1 MAEYTEQE
9 LKKSIEQG
17 NFSNVYFFY
26 GEEKMLMESAVK
38 KLVHQA
44 TGNQFLDFNYQNF
57 DGAFADAQEIVR
69 AAEGLPFMAD
79 YKCVIVNDFNVEKRA
94 SADMEEIKEL
104 IKNPPESCVLIFYL
118 SNLDFN
124 VKRPGKWGSF
134 ITAVNK
140 TGITVNFKRKT
151 NSELEKLL
159 CSAAQKRGCTLS
171 KQNAAHILF
180 LSGNDL
186 QTLYNEIEKL
196 CAYTKEGEIT
206 KEAIDLNVV
215 RNFETTVFLLAN
227 AIVAGNY
234 SKAYELLDILFYQ
247 NEEPIAILA
256 VLATSYVDMYRV
268 RACIQSG
275 QAVSTLSQYFDYK
288 GKEFKLKNAERDSA
302 NLSMSVL
309 KGSLQLLLDTDVA
322 LKSSRTDNRIIMEQ
336 LLAKLL
342 MVSGKGE

>member
-79 YKCVIVNDFNVEKRA
+79 YKCVIVNDFNVEKRD

-159 CSAAQKRGCTLS
+159 CSAAQKRGCSLS
-171 KQNAAHILF
+171 KQNAARILF

-206 KEAIDLNVV
+206 KEAIDLNVI

-234 SKAYELLDILFYQ
+234 SKNVHSIACAYERVNEGISGTTATTTTRILLMGSSSIATGDYLGNSNILR
-247 NEEPIAILA
+247 NGINWLA
-256 VLATSYVDMYRV
+256 GKSSSDELVNVGIDLTSSYVQMSQLDMKVWFSILVVAVPLIIFTAGVVVWV
-268 RACIQSG
+268 RR
-275 QAVSTLSQYFDYK
+275 
-288 GKEFKLKNAERDSA
+288 KN
-302 NLSMSVL
+302 L
-309 KGSLQLLLDTDVA
+309 
-322 LKSSRTDNRIIMEQ
+322 
-336 LLAKLL
+336 
-342 MVSGKGE
+342 

>member
-44 TGNQFLDFNYQNF
+44 TGNQFLDFNYQ
-57 DGAFADAQEIVR
+57 
-69 AAEGLPFMAD
+69 
-79 YKCVIVNDFNVEKRA
+79 
-94 SADMEEIKEL
+94 
-104 IKNPPESCVLIFYL
+104 NPPESCVLIFYL

-186 QTLYNEIEKL
+186 QTLYNEIEKT
-196 CAYTKEGEIT
+196 CRRHK
-206 KEAIDLNVV
+206 
-215 RNFETTVFLLAN
+215 
-227 AIVAGNY
+227 
-234 SKAYELLDILFYQ
+234 
-247 NEEPIAILA
+247 NE
-256 VLATSYVDMYRV
+256 
-268 RACIQSG
+268 
-275 QAVSTLSQYFDYK
+275 
-288 GKEFKLKNAERDSA
+288 
-302 NLSMSVL
+302 
-309 KGSLQLLLDTDVA
+309 
-322 LKSSRTDNRIIMEQ
+322 
-336 LLAKLL
+336 
-342 MVSGKGE
+342 